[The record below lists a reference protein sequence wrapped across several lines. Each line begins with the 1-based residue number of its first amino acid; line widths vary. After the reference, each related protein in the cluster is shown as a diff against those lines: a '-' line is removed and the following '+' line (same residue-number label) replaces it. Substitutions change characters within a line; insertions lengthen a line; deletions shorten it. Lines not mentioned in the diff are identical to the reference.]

1 VYHIKQAE
9 FYLALQVSRPRLRD
23 RDSSA
28 GFAGY
33 PHWIRVRSAA
43 GAWGVLNCTMLN
55 LCVSEEAFSTDLYWV
70 RAGSLMLL
78 VGGGGD
84 LGKQTKP
91 HTVVS
96 FVLCCGIQLRAQ
108 GAVRS

>member
-1 VYHIKQAE
+1 MYHIKQAE

-55 LCVSEEAFSTDLYWV
+55 LCVSE
-70 RAGSLMLL
+70 